1 MDSPRGL
8 VYDASTRTL
17 YVQHPPDITAYHDD
31 NGDGVSDR
39 EETLVKGIGFDLSFK
54 KGTTLGLTGMLERAR
69 GLGGELTVEAAPG
82 RGTRVTAELPLELP
96 VKQSKQMKV

>member
-1 MDSPRGL
+1 MVRVWAVDC
-8 VYDASTRTL
+8 TL
-17 YVQHPPDITAYHDD
+17 WVQIED
-31 NGDGVSDR
+31 
-39 EETLVKGIGFDLSFK
+39 KGIGFDLSFK

-69 GLGGELTVEAAPG
+69 GLGGDLTVESAPG